1 MEIKYERT
9 PVGFIQTREQ
19 DGKKYYCLYQIMKGI
34 GIIPSTIRSGDYKHI
49 RAKESGLSREMIAK
63 LELGRHSP
71 TLETA
76 TKICRSLAIEFVI
89 NPTTEFKNIEAR

>member
-1 MEIKYERT
+1 MEDFVRK
-9 PVGFIQTREQ
+9 VKKTRL
-19 DGKKYYCLYQIMKGI
+19 KKKWTQYRL
-34 GIIPSTIRSGDYKHI
+34 
-49 RAKESGLSREMIAK
+49 AKESGLSREMIAK

-89 NPTTEFKNIEAR
+89 NPTTEIIERRKERKHGEKDVHCR

>member
-1 MEIKYERT
+1 MEDFVRK
-9 PVGFIQTREQ
+9 VKKTRL
-19 DGKKYYCLYQIMKGI
+19 KKKWTQYRL
-34 GIIPSTIRSGDYKHI
+34 
-49 RAKESGLSREMIAK
+49 AKESGLSREMIAK

-89 NPTTEFKNIEAR
+89 NLPQKNKKGVKNGKIHVDTKRSS

>member
-9 PVGFIQTREQ
+9 PVGFIQTRER

-49 RAKESGLSREMIAK
+49 RIEGEITYARMCFSHNLILTAFIDESGFKK
-63 LELGRHSP
+63 LIGGRH
-71 TLETA
+71 T
-76 TKICRSLAIEFVI
+76 
-89 NPTTEFKNIEAR
+89 